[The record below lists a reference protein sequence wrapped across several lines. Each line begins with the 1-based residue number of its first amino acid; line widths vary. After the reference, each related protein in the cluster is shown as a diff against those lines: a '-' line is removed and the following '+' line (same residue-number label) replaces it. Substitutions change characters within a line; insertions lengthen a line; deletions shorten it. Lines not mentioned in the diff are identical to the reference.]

1 MLVVDASVLFEVVA
15 DTPHSELLR
24 RRLADDTDQVAPHLI
39 DAEVLAV
46 IQAKHRRG
54 VIDLTAASQAVDDLA
69 SWPGERW
76 SHRPLLDRVWQRVT
90 TSVRTTRSTSRSP
103 KRSMPR
109 CSLIVGSQRSPV
121 CDAMWRSPDTDSTV
135 RRLRRR
141 TRRAP
146 GRLADGWRCRPRPPD
161 ARVQLQGRAARP
173 SPTSPCRPRTGR

>member
-76 SHRPLLDRVWQRVT
+76 SHRPLLDRVWQLRDN
-90 TSVRTTRSTSRSP
+90 VRAY
-103 KRSMPR
+103 
-109 CSLIVGSQRSPV
+109 
-121 CDAMWRSPDTDSTV
+121 DALYVALAEALDATLLTLD
-135 RRLRRR
+135 RRLAA
-141 TRRAP
+141 AP
-146 GRLADGWRCRPRPPD
+146 GLRCAVEIVPN
-161 ARVQLQGRAARP
+161 
-173 SPTSPCRPRTGR
+173 